1 MQVRPERNALQWSAA
16 VSTAVA
22 AHVLLMVGYA
32 GLNTYGAA
40 GEGQGGIEIG
50 LGMLG
55 EMGESLESSDAG
67 EMLELPAE
75 TPPEPPPEPEP
86 PQSQPEAQTVQ
97 AEPVQQVTEV
107 TVQTETS
114 EQAVD
119 AGEQSETGEPISE
132 LPPIEPETALAAVMP
147 SEGGGAGTE
156 TVTQRR
162 QGSGA
167 GDSPGAGGSRG
178 RQAEYV
184 AILAG
189 HVNRYKHYPMA
200 ARRSRQEGIATL
212 SLVIL
217 RDGTVKDFKISK
229 SSGWEAL
236 DAAALRMLE
245 RAQPLPAFP
254 ASMEEEEIPVNI
266 PVSFGLNPL

>member
-1 MQVRPERNALQWSAA
+1 MQVRPERNVLQWSAA
-16 VSTAVA
+16 VSAAMA
-22 AHVLLMVGYA
+22 AHVLLMMGYA

-55 EMGESLESSDAG
+55 EMGDSLESSDAS

-75 TPPEPPPEPEP
+75 SPPEPLPEP
-86 PQSQPEAQTVQ
+86 PQSQPEAQTLQ

-119 AGEQSETGEPISE
+119 AGEQTETGEQFAE
-132 LPPIEPETALAAVMP
+132 LPSTEPETALAAVMQ
-147 SEGGGAGTE
+147 SEGGGTGTE
-156 TVTQRR
+156 AVTRRR

-167 GDSPGAGGSRG
+167 GDSPGVGGSRG

-200 ARRSRQEGIATL
+200 ARRSRQEGTATL
-212 SLVIL
+212 SLIIL
-217 RDGTVKDFKISK
+217 RDGTVRDYRISK

>member
-1 MQVRPERNALQWSAA
+1 MQVRPERNALRWSAA
-16 VSTAVA
+16 VGTAVA

-40 GEGQGGIEIG
+40 GEGQGGIELG

-55 EMGESLESSDAG
+55 EMGESLESSDAN

-75 TPPEPPPEPEP
+75 LPPEPPLPETP
-86 PQSQPEAQTVQ
+86 PSQPEARILQ
-97 AEPVQQVTEV
+97 ADPVQQVTEV

-119 AGEQSETGEPISE
+119 AGEQTETGEPLSE
-132 LPPIEPETALAAVMP
+132 LPPIEPETVLAAVTP
-147 SEGGGAGTE
+147 SEGSGTGAE
-156 TVTQRR
+156 TVTRRR
-162 QGSGA
+162 QGAGA
-167 GDSPGAGGSRG
+167 GVSPGAGGSRG

-200 ARRSRQEGIATL
+200 ARRARQEGTATL

-217 RDGTVKDFKISK
+217 RDGTVKNFRISK